1 MPALSVLPRHSDF
14 GIIDNDHSDIHTID
28 ELGIDTTNQSVL
40 GGHSSRVG
48 RFRKRQFR
56 KKRSAVGALLSVPA
70 GPGGFQGLWRAEELG
85 NGNEGCGVEVVD
97 SLPPVAERHF

>member
-1 MPALSVLPRHSDF
+1 MPALSPLPRRSDF

-48 RFRKRQFR
+48 RFRKN
-56 KKRSAVGALLSVPA
+56 RSAVGALLSVLA
-70 GPGGFQGLWRAEELG
+70 GPGGILGLWRAEELG
-85 NGNEGCGVEVVD
+85 NGNEGCGVKVVD
-97 SLPPVAERHF
+97 SLPPVAECYF